1 MRIGRKITNDK
12 LGRNYLRLLVCLRG
26 NILLAWAGVR
36 LKGCANLLLDG
47 PAVAVLRG
55 HLQPLVDVEPCDGLL
70 VIVIPVVT
78 TAVRVLDKVLRG
90 HARVHRLRGVQQ
102 RHREL
107 LTG

>member
-1 MRIGRKITNDK
+1 MVEKKSHGEMKLERK
-12 LGRNYLRLLVCLRG
+12 YLRLLVCLRG
-26 NILLAWAGVR
+26 NILLSRAGVR
-36 LKGCANLLLDG
+36 LEGCAHLLLDG

-70 VIVIPVVT
+70 VVVIPVVAA
-78 TAVRVLDKVLRG
+78 AVRVLDQVLRG